1 MSKNSAI
8 SPGKEHYPQTNTKKL
23 HIIITMIGGKLII
36 IIIIIII
43 SYSQGWNS
51 FLFGREKEAT

>member
-23 HIIITMIGGKLII
+23 HIIITVIGGKLL

>member
-23 HIIITMIGGKLII
+23 HIIITVIGGKL